1 MFKDIV
7 KELLEDCLAQRQ
19 DLFLIDFEILE
30 GNKIRIIID
39 GDKGVLVEDCMFVSR
54 GIEHNIDR
62 DDHDFALE
70 VSSSGA
76 TTPLTHPRQYQK
88 HIGRTLEV
96 RTSDNQKF
104 EATLTTANEQDIV
117 LNWKAREPK
126 PIGKGKVTVQKT
138 ATLLYNDIS
147 EAKVK
152 ILF

>member
-1 MFKDIV
+1 MFRDIV
-7 KELLEDCLAQRQ
+7 KELLEDCLEQRQ

-62 DDHDFALE
+62 DEHDFALE

-96 RTSDNQKF
+96 RTADNQKF
-104 EATLTTANEQDIV
+104 EATLTAANAQDIV

-126 PIGKGKVTVQKT
+126 PIGKGKVTVQKS
-138 ATLLYNDIS
+138 ATLLYNDIN

-152 ILF
+152 IIF